1 MIVNLIPENTESPGR
16 SALLVRLHPILIMES
31 PTYALFN
38 AVEEGDVERV
48 QQAMEAGANA
58 NPDDGRN
65 AFQGTTGSLRTI
77 NYCFI
82 KCDSLQQT

>member
-1 MIVNLIPENTESPGR
+1 
-16 SALLVRLHPILIMES
+16 MES

-48 QQAMEAGANA
+48 QQAMEAGADA

-65 AFQGTTGSLRTI
+65 AFQGTNRSSLI
-77 NYCFI
+77 
-82 KCDSLQQT
+82 